1 VAHPFEFY
9 PKGWGIAPRATVF
22 SHTGTTPEHR
32 WPLALTLTSKHHYAN
47 SMRVSVNYAQEHF
60 MELLDAVD
68 RGIDVLIE
76 ASNGKLYRL
85 ELVERPTAG

>member
-1 VAHPFEFY
+1 
-9 PKGWGIAPRATVF
+9 
-22 SHTGTTPEHR
+22 
-32 WPLALTLTSKHHYAN
+32 
-47 SMRVSVNYAQEHF
+47 MRVSVEYAQGHF

-85 ELVERPTAG
+85 ELVESPTSG

>member
-1 VAHPFEFY
+1 MASR
-9 PKGWGIAPRATVF
+9 IDAPSR
-22 SHTGTTPEHR
+22 S
-32 WPLALTLTSKHHYAN
+32 HYAS
-47 SMRVSVNYAQEHF
+47 SMRVSVEYAQEHF

-85 ELVERPTAG
+85 ELVDPPTPA

>member
-1 VAHPFEFY
+1 
-9 PKGWGIAPRATVF
+9 
-22 SHTGTTPEHR
+22 
-32 WPLALTLTSKHHYAN
+32 
-47 SMRVSVNYAQEHF
+47 MRVSVEYAQEHF

-85 ELVERPTAG
+85 ELVERPTSG